1 MGPRRRKIR
10 TAARSRSPRA
20 WVLGPGLK
28 RGSKIIAAHTGR
40 EGSGR
45 AASACYDGAPPRAV
59 RDLDL
64 ESIRW
69 LWPDDMTDHPHRRD
83 GCLAAGCPACT
94 ATPDGVDNS
103 MWLSYPNSCFW
114 RPSPTYRALIGT
126 RANVGW
132 KRRSP
137 LPPPPP
143 GPQKPYPR
151 GVEGVLSGPCG
162 ASMWPAR
169 NHLLNAAMRLDR
181 PCALRTFHRSRPGC
195 QAADRRRGGTAI
207 GRAQALVFAWPP
219 SHCIGRYVARE
230 GVVIQVQTHKIT
242 ADACCFWAMKP

>member
-137 LPPPPP
+137 LPPPPR
-143 GPQKPYPR
+143 GPKN
-151 GVEGVLSGPCG
+151 LTHG
-162 ASMWPAR
+162 ALKVSSA
-169 NHLLNAAMRLDR
+169 
-181 PCALRTFHRSRPGC
+181 
-195 QAADRRRGGTAI
+195 
-207 GRAQALVFAWPP
+207 GRAAPQCGRHATTCSTRQCGLTGPVRFEP
-219 SHCIGRYVARE
+219 STEAGP
-230 GVVIQVQTHKIT
+230 GVKRPTGAGGEPQSGEPRHSCLRGPHPT
-242 ADACCFWAMKP
+242 A